1 MDWGIVMPRFQ
12 QILIKDGYLALVGTH
27 TIPDPWSPLDEI
39 LARYRTDRYQG
50 QPEDTQ
56 QQSLFQQVGES
67 TTRPIPFVQSLDDFI
82 ESFHSRVGF
91 SRERMGQ
98 AQATAFDQEAKKLLL
113 KSHSDGTITFQVTA
127 RIVWGFPRG
136 H

>member
-1 MDWGIVMPRFQ
+1 MDRGIVMPRFHQ
-12 QILIKDGYLALVGTH
+12 LLIKDGYLALVGTH
-27 TIPDPWSPLDEI
+27 TIPDPWSPLGEI

-67 TTRPIPFVQSLDDFI
+67 TTKPIPFVQSLDDFI

-98 AQATAFDQEAKKLLL
+98 AQATAFDQEAKKILL

>member
-1 MDWGIVMPRFQ
+1 MPRFQ

-91 SRERMGQ
+91 SRERMVKALTLGCG
-98 AQATAFDQEAKKLLL
+98 TAFCLRPMV
-113 KSHSDGTITFQVTA
+113 SDVG
-127 RIVWGFPRG
+127 
-136 H
+136 